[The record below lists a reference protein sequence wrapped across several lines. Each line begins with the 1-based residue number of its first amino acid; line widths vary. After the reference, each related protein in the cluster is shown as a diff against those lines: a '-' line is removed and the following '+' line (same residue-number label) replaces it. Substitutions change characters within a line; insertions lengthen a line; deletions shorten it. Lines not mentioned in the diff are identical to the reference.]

1 VKIRKP
7 DARARPRRRLSIIAL
22 VYALLGVVAAII
34 ALLAIAASEQ
44 RGIDEDV
51 ASEQADYDRNIVSA
65 IDGIED
71 GIFAIGQLKAETGD
85 ADPVLQTMASQLA
98 LINEFQSRHSSAS
111 QEAAFT
117 ALSAAYETLRNAT
130 LPTIDTDSVG
140 SSVAAF
146 RNSLLQLEQAAATDH
161 ARRNSAQLNDRRF
174 VTIGFTAASIAV
186 FVLGLVIA
194 LLIINN
200 IARNQDMQK
209 VISEALRRSERHFRN
224 VAEGSIQGIL
234 VHRDGMPLFANQAMA
249 DILGFEESHD
259 LMLVQSIY
267 DNVLEA
273 DREMVRLFSE
283 DDDARQGDS
292 NERIQ
297 FRCRRED
304 NGETIHVEAR
314 STVIDWD
321 GAPAIQAACF
331 DVTERHRFEEALRE
345 SENRL
350 NAFFNHAS
358 VAMALYDDRGYCLKL
373 NQALAEAVGVVAEA
387 QVNRHVTEILPPE
400 LATVMQ
406 HNLQQIVDTGEPMLD
421 VEIVD
426 GTKDA
431 RGRERYWMASI
442 FPVAGTRH
450 KPTALGSVMTEITDQ
465 KQVQKET
472 QQFGQSLERRV
483 EERTRQLMREK
494 KRIEKYLQITSTIII
509 VVDRN
514 FEIQVANPAAC
525 ALLGYEESELLGKD
539 WFNQCVPESE
549 REERRQLFLRV
560 SMASGA
566 KEDGHSY
573 ETSVMTKSGERRQ
586 ILWRTGQLRDEDGVF
601 YAHIGCGE
609 DVTPFRQAETRAQQ
623 SRHLESFGAQ
633 TRAAALALKTLLEN
647 IEVLNRATL
656 EEVAGDTANQ
666 ARLEGA
672 LDANS
677 KARHALERILVVAR
691 PAADRDPEPCDMA
704 NLVADSTQLVSIGL
718 PNTVSLITNID
729 QAAGT
734 VSADPTEIESLV
746 MTLLADALRRI
757 GDRDGKVTVS
767 LSRQTAAESGRD
779 EICLAFEDNGG
790 LPSGSAGDDP
800 YQTAFAIAN
809 DLAIANDGTMQ
820 VVTQSDGET
829 RVEIHLAALNT
840 DGTFS

>member
-1 VKIRKP
+1 MKIRKP
-7 DARARPRRRLSIIAL
+7 DARAKPRRRLSIIAL

-44 RGIDEDV
+44 RAIDEDV

-71 GIFAIGQLKAETGD
+71 GIFAVGQLKAETGD
-85 ADPVLQTMASQLA
+85 ADPVLRTMASQLA
-98 LINEFQSRHSSAS
+98 LISEFQSRHPSAS
-111 QEAAFT
+111 LGAAFT
-117 ALSAAYETLRNAT
+117 ALSAAYETLRSTTFPA
-130 LPTIDTDSVG
+130 IDTESVD

-146 RNSLLQLEQAAATDH
+146 RDSLQQLEQAATTDH
-161 ARRNSAQLNDRRF
+161 ARRNSSQLDDRRF

-345 SENRL
+345 SEDRL

-358 VAMALYDDRGYCLKL
+358 VAMALYDTGGYCLKL
-373 NQALAEAVGVVAEA
+373 NQALAKAVGVVAEA

-406 HNLQQIVDTGEPMLD
+406 HNLQQIIDTGDPMLD

-450 KPTALGSVMTEITDQ
+450 KPTAFGSVMTEITDQ

-494 KRIEKYLQITSTIII
+494 RRIEKYLQITSTIII

-514 FEIQVANPAAC
+514 FEIQVANPAGCKTNCPAC
-525 ALLGYEESELLGKD
+525 ARVCPHRAIIFPKHSDSSINGDEVDDSEKVELNPDEIYEILK
-539 WFNQCVPESE
+539 
-549 REERRQLFLRV
+549 RRSKTKKRFEKNR
-560 SMASGA
+560 AGGA
-566 KEDGHSY
+566 EIDL
-573 ETSVMTKSGERRQ
+573 TK
-586 ILWRTGQLRDEDGVF
+586 LRDKLGIPPEV
-601 YAHIGCGE
+601 
-609 DVTPFRQAETRAQQ
+609 
-623 SRHLESFGAQ
+623 LES
-633 TRAAALALKTLLEN
+633 LSPM
-647 IEVLNRATL
+647 EV
-656 EEVAGDTANQ
+656 
-666 ARLEGA
+666 
-672 LDANS
+672 
-677 KARHALERILVVAR
+677 
-691 PAADRDPEPCDMA
+691 
-704 NLVADSTQLVSIGL
+704 
-718 PNTVSLITNID
+718 
-729 QAAGT
+729 
-734 VSADPTEIESLV
+734 TE
-746 MTLLADALRRI
+746 LR
-757 GDRDGKVTVS
+757 KKS
-767 LSRQTAAESGRD
+767 EKKSCE
-779 EICLAFEDNGG
+779 
-790 LPSGSAGDDP
+790 
-800 YQTAFAIAN
+800 
-809 DLAIANDGTMQ
+809 
-820 VVTQSDGET
+820 
-829 RVEIHLAALNT
+829 
-840 DGTFS
+840 